1 MIKWGIIGLGNMAN
15 HFANSINE
23 IDNSKLTAISSSSNF
38 KLKKFGTNFSIDE
51 KNRYNNYLDII
62 NSDIDAIYIS
72 TLNNSHAKLIE
83 ASIKSK
89 KKVLCE
95 KPFVMNYEEAKHL
108 SKLIKVEDNNFYEA
122 IAYRSHPQTKQIISL
137 IKEDEIGE
145 IKKIESTFGFKVKKI
160 NQKSRLF
167 NKELG
172 GGAILDIGCYPISFA
187 KLFCEKEETI
197 KISKVSGNICK
208 TDVDDH
214 AELLGSINDNIE
226 IDLKVSFK
234 ENYSNSCIIY
244 GSKGMIKIASPWLPG
259 KKSYL
264 EINKN
269 NSYYKKF
276 VLSENS
282 VYISQI
288 KEVSD
293 KFLKKNITNQ
303 YLIDINQSVDISKI
317 LSDWRGLIN

>member
-23 IDNSKLTAISSSSNF
+23 IDNSKLIAISSSSNF

-51 KNRYNNYLDII
+51 KNRYNNYLDLI

-145 IKKIESTFGFKVKKI
+145 IKKIESTFGFKVRRI

-172 GGAILDIGCYPISFA
+172 GGAILDVGCYPISFV

-244 GSKGMIKIASPWLPG
+244 GSKGMIKVASPWLPG
-259 KKSYL
+259 KKCYL

-293 KFLKKNITNQ
+293 NFLKKNITNQ

>member
-23 IDNSKLTAISSSSNF
+23 IDNSKLIAISSSSNF

-72 TLNNSHAKLIE
+72 TLNNSHARLIE

-122 IAYRSHPQTKQIISL
+122 IAYRSHPQTKEIISL

-145 IKKIESTFGFKVKKI
+145 IKKIESTFGFKVKRI

-167 NKELG
+167 NKKLG
-172 GGAILDIGCYPISFA
+172 GGAILDVGCYPISFV

-276 VLSENS
+276 VSSENS

-293 KFLKKNITNQ
+293 NFLKKNITNQ

>member
-145 IKKIESTFGFKVKKI
+145 IKKIESTFGFKVKRI

-172 GGAILDIGCYPISFA
+172 GGAILDVGCYPISFA
-187 KLFCEKEETI
+187 KLFCEKEQTI

-259 KKSYL
+259 KKV
-264 EINKN
+264 I
-269 NSYYKKF
+269 
-276 VLSENS
+276 
-282 VYISQI
+282 
-288 KEVSD
+288 
-293 KFLKKNITNQ
+293 
-303 YLIDINQSVDISKI
+303 
-317 LSDWRGLIN
+317 

>member
-1 MIKWGIIGLGNMAN
+1 
-15 HFANSINE
+15 
-23 IDNSKLTAISSSSNF
+23 
-38 KLKKFGTNFSIDE
+38 
-51 KNRYNNYLDII
+51 
-62 NSDIDAIYIS
+62 
-72 TLNNSHAKLIE
+72 
-83 ASIKSK
+83 
-89 KKVLCE
+89 
-95 KPFVMNYEEAKHL
+95 MNYEEAKHL

-145 IKKIESTFGFKVKKI
+145 IKKIESTFGFKVKRI

-167 NKELG
+167 NKALG
-172 GGAILDIGCYPISFA
+172 GGAILDVGCYPISFA
-187 KLFCEKEETI
+187 KLFCEKNETI
-197 KISKVSGNICK
+197 KINKVSGNICK

-276 VLSENS
+276 VSSENS

-293 KFLKKNITNQ
+293 NFLKKNITNQ

>member
-145 IKKIESTFGFKVKKI
+145 IKKIESTFGFKVKRI

-167 NKELG
+167 NKKLG
-172 GGAILDIGCYPISFA
+172 GGAILDVGCYPISFV

-293 KFLKKNITNQ
+293 NFLKKNVINQ
-303 YLIDINQSVDISKI
+303 YLINIDQSVDISKI